1 MRKINEQHFEIITTA
16 ADTFI
21 ESVPNKVSELYSKNM
36 GSEVVGMVEGRPT
49 SEDLQILVDKTCDD
63 FFKSIIT
70 NTGLSFDIYSEHGYY
85 SINHSSIPDYIAVI
99 DPFDVTPNSA
109 CVI

>member
-49 SEDLQILVDKTCDD
+49 SEDLQILVDKTKK
-63 FFKSIIT
+63 FNYEKGEWGRAESH
-70 NTGLSFDIYSEHGYY
+70 LK
-85 SINHSSIPDYIAVI
+85 V
-99 DPFDVTPNSA
+99 
-109 CVI
+109 